1 MEIGEGLGLGVG
13 SGGAAER
20 GFGWI
25 LEEGRFGL
33 RKHVTTNAESNC
45 RGRAVPSA
53 RVDGRFRVDG
63 RRRERGAGRGG
74 GGVHRSMKEEEGQ
87 EANIQYD
94 RNSWKFGQKNNIFE
108 TQSRLLYP

>member
-1 MEIGEGLGLGVG
+1 MQQ
-13 SGGAAER
+13 R
-20 GFGWI
+20 GFGWK

-53 RVDGRFRVDG
+53 RVDGPFRVDG
-63 RRRERGAGRGG
+63 RRRDMGG
-74 GGVHRSMKEEEGQ
+74 GHSSMKAE

-94 RNSWKFGQKNNIFE
+94 TNSWKFGQKYNLFE
-108 TQSRLLYP
+108 TQSHLLYL